1 MISGET
7 TIKNDAATTPFCKA
21 LRWRVHDPEEALWIA
36 ATHRA
41 RAAEARAAVPGH
53 VASFRT
59 RSQALGL
66 EMRANRYDEMAA
78 ACERHAGSLQA
89 SITARNR

>member
-7 TIKNDAATTPFCKA
+7 TIKDDAATTPFGKA
-21 LRWRVHDPEEALWIA
+21 LRWRVHDPEEALGIA

-53 VASFRT
+53 IASFRT

-66 EMRANRYDEMAA
+66 EMRANRHDEMAEVCEQHA
-78 ACERHAGSLQA
+78 ASLQA
-89 SITARNR
+89 NMTARNQ

>member
-41 RAAEARAAVPGH
+41 RAGEARAAMPAH
-53 VASFRT
+53 VASFPT
-59 RSQALGL
+59 HSQALGL
-66 EMRANRYDEMAA
+66 EVRADRHDELAE
-78 ACERHAGSLQA
+78 ACERHAASLQA
-89 SITARNR
+89 IMTARSR